1 MHIGGLYTIT
11 IRFIR
16 VRIITVLPEMR
27 HNCLQRSRRVIGT
40 MRIIHRQAGMQQKY

>member
-27 HNCLQRSRRVIGT
+27 HNCLRRSRRVIGT
-40 MRIIHRQAGMQQKY
+40 MGIIHRLVGMRQKY